1 MTELKNN
8 IKFLQVHK
16 MLQDELEKTMDLIME
31 ELAKENSEEVTK
43 NLSNYIVIMSNIN
56 QGVALLNKIKL
67 ESDKKIS

>member
-67 ESDKKIS
+67 ESDKKD